1 MHSHSLFLKIRFFLL
16 IRRRELSNSISLQ
29 KCFHQIKIPFR
40 LNDKAHMTA
49 RNCADLRIQFPEQIC
64 EPFLIF
70 LFENVI
76 FREEDQYPPPQIFK
90 IICLE
95 RRVILQH
102 IYTPEAMDAL
112 SAKTQTIQQSLSACE
127 VRRVLFLIHR
137 SRDAPADKT
146 LCFFFLHFLRFL
158 CIYFMVFMQNRSGH
172 FRALASCFSPRSAS
186 DAARYS

>member
-112 SAKTQTIQQSLSACE
+112 SAKNTDNSL
-127 VRRVLFLIHR
+127 
-137 SRDAPADKT
+137 PPNKKT
-146 LCFFFLHFLRFL
+146 
-158 CIYFMVFMQNRSGH
+158 
-172 FRALASCFSPRSAS
+172 
-186 DAARYS
+186 

>member
-40 LNDKAHMTA
+40 LNDEAHMTA
-49 RNCADLRIQFPEQIC
+49 RNIVNLRIQFPEQIC

-70 LFENVI
+70 N
-76 FREEDQYPPPQIFK
+76 R
-90 IICLE
+90 C
-95 RRVILQH
+95 H
-102 IYTPEAMDAL
+102 
-112 SAKTQTIQQSLSACE
+112 
-127 VRRVLFLIHR
+127 
-137 SRDAPADKT
+137 PARCAE
-146 LCFFFLHFLRFL
+146 CFFSYTAAAMHQQIKRFVSSFFIFFASCASIL
-158 CIYFMVFMQNRSGH
+158 WFSCKNRSGH

>member
-70 LFENVI
+70 LLKCHFPGGGSV
-76 FREEDQYPPPQIFK
+76 
-90 IICLE
+90 
-95 RRVILQH
+95 
-102 IYTPEAMDAL
+102 
-112 SAKTQTIQQSLSACE
+112 SS
-127 VRRVLFLIHR
+127 
-137 SRDAPADKT
+137 PADIQNHLLGKAGNPSAYIHT
-146 LCFFFLHFLRFL
+146 GSYGCTFCKKHRQFSNRCQPARCAECFFSYTAAAMHQQIKRFVSSFFIFFASCASIL
-158 CIYFMVFMQNRSGH
+158 WFSCKNRSGH